1 MLRKSLLNSTSS
13 YSLMSVVVDEY
24 SNSLLPSIDFIL
36 IPQNTDI
43 PENVLFIIGATLP
56 T

>member
-13 YSLMSVVVDEY
+13 YILMPVVVDD
-24 SNSLLPSIDFIL
+24 NSTSVLPSIDFIL

-43 PENVLFIIGATLP
+43 PENVLFIIAATLP